1 MIGGDIALQ
10 LFLLINVFVIGVVLA
25 FAFQHARAHF
35 KPDKPER
42 EVKKHLPLLPLDTR
56 QRIIEEA
63 EEDYQKVLHR
73 AALELEKNL
82 EATTGRLN
90 AQLDKMGGGIVED
103 EMQRYKEGLD
113 ELRKETAQSIGSA
126 QAEIES
132 HQTELRAKLAQRQAE
147 MDAKLAERQAELE
160 ANLAARTTEMEAEFK
175 ARQAEYIKKQEEIEA
190 QLAQHQAELKAALN
204 EREIKLSQHQ
214 AELDDQLVESQKKHA
229 EKQAQLEEK
238 LEQEMAAKRE
248 AFARQLDTKVGDTI
262 AAFLTETLGHNVDLG
277 AQTAY
282 LTGVLEDNKDELI
295 RSIRDDA

>member
-1 MIGGDIALQ
+1 MSSGDITLQ
-10 LFLLINVFVIGVVLA
+10 IFLLINVFVIGVVLA

-35 KPDKPER
+35 KPEKQEK

-103 EMQRYKEGLD
+103 EMQRYKAGLD
-113 ELRKETAQSIGSA
+113 ELRKETAHSIGSA

-132 HQTELRAKLAQRQAE
+132 HQNELRAKLAERQAE

-160 ANLAARTTEMEAEFK
+160 ATLAARTTELEAEFK
-175 ARQAEYIKKQEEIEA
+175 QRQAEYSKKQQDIEA
-190 QLAQHQAELKAALN
+190 QLAQHQAELTAALK
-204 EREIKLSQHQ
+204 ERELKLEQHQ
-214 AELDDQLVESQKKHA
+214 DELDNELIESQKKHA

-248 AFARQLDTKVGDTI
+248 ALTKQLETKVGDTI

-277 AQTAY
+277 AQTTY
-282 LTGVLEDNKDELI
+282 LTSVLEENKEELI